1 MEICFKINHDWEN
14 AYICTEE
21 YWTKMTKNKG
31 KRENGGKYD
40 ILKKGLINS
49 VEEMIN
55 YCLTYCI
62 DINIPEGY
70 KTTKIY
76 NIVLST
82 GNFEPDDRTYSTST
96 SSIIF
101 STTDEKVAERRFKYI
116 CKERKGLNVT
126 QEGKRHFCWYG
137 EDFAHN
143 QVVFSYD
150 LNISY
155 LVERVDK

>member
-1 MEICFKINHDWEN
+1 MEICFRINHDWEN
-14 AYICTEE
+14 AYVCTEE
-21 YWTKMTKNKG
+21 WIKNNKD
-31 KRENGGKYD
+31 KIVNGSKYD
-40 ILKKGLINS
+40 ILKKGFINS

-55 YCLTYCI
+55 YCLTYYI

-70 KTTKIY
+70 KVTKIY

-82 GNFEPDDRTYSTST
+82 GNFEPSDRTYSTCT

-101 STTDEKVAERRFKYI
+101 STTDEKAAERRFKYI
-116 CKERKGLNVT
+116 CKDRKGLNVT

-137 EDFAHN
+137 EDYASN
-143 QVVFSYD
+143 QIVFSYD

-155 LVERVDK
+155 LVERIDK